1 MVETYRQIR
10 EFFRRETAKELPEK
24 ALPGKMSYNST
35 MQHFFL
41 NPESIQNG
49 EVTFP
54 EDLSRQI
61 KNVLRL
67 KAKTDAVIVLDNSGW
82 EYLVQL
88 TGTKGQTVTGR
99 ITGKQPGRPEP
110 SVGLQLCYSL
120 TRREK
125 MEVILQKATEIGAT
139 SFQPYISSRSLVQD
153 NRQNSA
159 RQERLT
165 AIMREAAEQSMRSK
179 LPILQPV
186 LGFEAMLTAA
196 ESCSVRLIAWE
207 STAIVSRIC
216 HELLCTG
223 GAEKAEIALLIG
235 PEGGFSSDEVA
246 LAEKHGFQQISLGTN
261 ILRMETACTAGCA
274 IIRHLCW

>member
-1 MVETYRQIR
+1 
-10 EFFRRETAKELPEK
+10 
-24 ALPGKMSYNST
+24 

-41 NPESIQNG
+41 EPESIQDG
-49 EVTFP
+49 VVTFP
-54 EDLSRQI
+54 EDISRQI

-88 TGTKGQTVTGR
+88 DGHKGQNVIGE

-110 SVGLQLCYSL
+110 AVGLRLCYSL

-125 MEVILQKATEIGAT
+125 MEIILQKATEIGVN
-139 SFQPYISSRSLVQD
+139 SFQPYISSRSLVHD
-153 NRQNSA
+153 SRQNSA

-165 AIMREAAEQSMRSK
+165 SIIREAAEQSMRSK
-179 LPILQPV
+179 LPVLQPV
-186 LGFEAMLTAA
+186 LSFENMLASA
-196 ESCSVRLIAWE
+196 RECGVKLIAWE
-207 STAIVSRIC
+207 STAIVSQIC
-216 HELLCTG
+216 PEMLSVDKSG
-223 GAEKAEIALLIG
+223 KAEIALLIG

-261 ILRMETACTAGCA
+261 ILRMETACVAGCA
-274 IIRHLCW
+274 IIRHHCR